1 MDTIVK
7 IIDAYTSYNYSYPN
21 AMLHNQNISPEN
33 LHVSPTHFP
42 AFSPYTI
49 TLTRYFYFW
58 FGPARSI
65 SPSYV
70 KHIEKHWSWHLLAYN
85 VNPNI

>member
-49 TLTRYFYFW
+49 TLTRYFYF
-58 FGPARSI
+58 
-65 SPSYV
+65 
-70 KHIEKHWSWHLLAYN
+70 
-85 VNPNI
+85 